1 MKQVQGIWLPTADT
15 HFQHMM
21 RKEPLRLYG
30 NHRVGCYQHFKIERA
45 LSLADRRS
53 VALDVGAHV
62 GFWSMW
68 LALEFAQ
75 VHAFEPVPDHAA
87 CFRRNVKAHNVT
99 LHEHAVGSGAGVTGV
114 NAHADNSGKSSLVKG
129 DAVEVRSIDSYGLQ
143 DVALIKIDVEG
154 YEPEVLLGAADTIAR
169 CKPLVVF
176 EDNGQHERY
185 GFESPQVVAA
195 RLGMKPVCQMG
206 RDWIYRC

>member
-1 MKQVQGIWLPTADT
+1 VKQVQGVWLPSADT
-15 HFQHMM
+15 HFQQMM

-30 NHRVGCYQHFKIERA
+30 KNNVGCYQHFKIDRA
-45 LSLADRRS
+45 LSLTERRG
-53 VALDVGAHV
+53 VALDIGAHV

-68 LALEFAQ
+68 LAPEFAQ
-75 VHAFEPVPDHAA
+75 VHAFEPVPDHAD
-87 CFRRNVKAHNVT
+87 CFRLNVKAQNVT
-99 LHEHAVGSGAGVTGV
+99 LHEHAVGSCAGVTGV
-114 NAHADNSGKSSLVKG
+114 NAHADNSGKSALVKG
-129 DAVEVRSIDSYGLQ
+129 DAVEVRSIDSYGFQ

-154 YEPEVLLGAADTIAR
+154 YEPEVLLGSADTMAR

-185 GFESPQVVAA
+185 GFESPQVVAE

-206 RDWIYRC
+206 RDWIYQC